1 MLFPDCWKEVEN
13 VSLVAHLQTH
23 HGVAK
28 GRLGQEGNE
37 AEGGNKTR
45 TYSMMFPA
53 KDGPRPCP
61 VEGCS
66 GWSSTQTDMRVQLWN
81 WHVRDTVVIL
91 EEGNLPD

>member
-1 MLFPDCWKEVEN
+1 MIGEGHSFKERQQEWVLFPDCWKEVEN
-13 VSLVAHLQTH
+13 VSLVAHLQTQ

-45 TYSMMFPA
+45 TYRMMFPD
-53 KDGPRPCP
+53 KDVPRPCP

-66 GWSSTQTDMRVQLWN
+66 GWSST
-81 WHVRDTVVIL
+81 
-91 EEGNLPD
+91 